1 MTNQKATGRCWM
13 FASLNAMRIAFIK
26 SKNIED
32 FEFSQNYLFFWD
44 KVSAAMTYLL
54 RFLEFYFTLKIKN

>member
-54 RFLEFYFTLKIKN
+54 RFL